1 VFLWLVFLSGVIGS
15 AIQYEALVSGG
26 PNFSNSYGSSGIV
39 YEALGVLVA
48 ANIGSLSV
56 NIGWFVKERTR
67 ISRWRKRGFK
77 LDWKFLRI
85 PLMITYALF
94 LLLLLLFNL
103 TSLLINPTF
112 SGALG
117 DQMCSPTSLAFSSG
131 SSDSSFLVF
140 CPDRRQILPL
150 ILKKNLI
157 IRLNLDH
164 GCCFIVVVLLV

>member
-39 YEALGVLVA
+39 YGALGVLVA

-103 TSLLINPTF
+103 TSLLINPTVF
-112 SGALG
+112 WSAKEANVFTHILGFFFGFFGFALS
-117 DQMCSPTSLAFSSG
+117 CFLPRPNANLA
-131 SSDSSFLVF
+131 
-140 CPDRRQILPL
+140 
-150 ILKKNLI
+150 
-157 IRLNLDH
+157 LNFEEKLD
-164 GCCFIVVVLLV
+164 